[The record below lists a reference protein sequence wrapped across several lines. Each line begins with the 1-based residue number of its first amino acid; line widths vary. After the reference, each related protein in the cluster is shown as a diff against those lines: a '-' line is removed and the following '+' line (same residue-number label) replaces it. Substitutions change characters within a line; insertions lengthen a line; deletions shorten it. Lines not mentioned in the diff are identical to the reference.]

1 MMSLM
6 SRGECEYNSYVSF
19 VCLYFLVKLVFLGI
33 DFFFEY
39 MRFLE
44 IVKSRKLLLPS
55 FAALPLL
62 MAYAGH
68 TTIVIPKP
76 LVSYVGLEVL
86 DLGLLS

>member
-19 VCLYFLVKLVFLGI
+19 DCLYFLVKLVFLGI

-86 DLGLLS
+86 DLGMLS